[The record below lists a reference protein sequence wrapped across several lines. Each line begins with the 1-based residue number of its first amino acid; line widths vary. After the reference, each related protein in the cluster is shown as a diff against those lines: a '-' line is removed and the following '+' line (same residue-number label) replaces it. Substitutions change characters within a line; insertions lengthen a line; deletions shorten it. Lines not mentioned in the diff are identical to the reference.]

1 MANYLKIS
9 LFFLLLFL
17 INSASAQ
24 EDKTV
29 INGKVSDVAGAG
41 IANANILLDSISTGT
56 FTDLNGR
63 FTITFDADNRVHI
76 LFVSSIGYQSR
87 KVNIMASPGVT
98 EIVITLEEEITRL
111 DEVVVTPERRRD
123 EPSMR
128 TLPLE
133 GIITMP
139 ASSGA
144 IESLIK
150 SMPGVASRSEL
161 SNRYSVRGGSY
172 DENLVYINGIEIE
185 KPLLIHTGQQEGL
198 SLINPDLTGNVSF
211 STGGFNA
218 SYGDRMASVL
228 EIRYRE
234 PRGFRASASVGMMNS
249 SAHLEGVG
257 AGGRL
262 SYIGGIRYRSN
273 RLLLGTLE
281 TTGSYQPLL
290 YDLQLAARYSLTPSL
305 SLSLLAIRN
314 VNDYTFLPQSRRS
327 SFGNLTEAYM
337 IYVKY
342 EGTEEDSYR
351 SSNIAL
357 SLDINPTDSFES
369 RFILHSYINNES
381 EKYDIRGSYSLSLLD
396 KNRGRENMS
405 DSIMNIG
412 TGSWLDHARNY
423 LDGNIIVLE
432 QKSRWEQSDNIL
444 NWGVKLK
451 LESIT
456 DHLNEW
462 KRIDSAGYTVP
473 LSPDALLLSH
483 SARSSNELN
492 SRRFEAYIIDN
503 FTLHAGM
510 HDFTFTGGAR
520 LSWWSFNNEL
530 LFSPRLSLSWI
541 PPGAGL
547 IFYASAGKYY
557 QPPFYREMRRP
568 DGSINYDIKS
578 QNSFHYVAGTTIN
591 FMVYNTPLRLTGE
604 VYYKNFTRLIPYK
617 IDNVRIIYSG
627 ENSAEGMAAGIDL
640 RLNGEFVRNAES
652 WISVSLMKVTHDI
665 LTDTLSAYAAP
676 SDSRFGTTLF
686 FQDWLPSNPTFKA
699 HIRLHFSTGVPV
711 SSPYSDRYDSSYRMP
726 SYRRVDIGFSKSF
739 THNRK
744 EQNILPPF
752 VESFTA
758 EVEIFNLI
766 DINNTISYS
775 WLSTVN
781 NLSGEVR
788 EFAVPSYLT
797 GRMLNLKLTAVFG
810 RDGSGKQGKL

>member
-1 MANYLKIS
+1 MANYVKIS
-9 LFFLLLFL
+9 LFFLLLSL
-17 INSASAQ
+17 INSTSAQ
-24 EDKTV
+24 ENKAV
-29 INGKVSDVAGAG
+29 INGKVYNIAGAG
-41 IANANILLDSISTGT
+41 VANTNILLDSISTGT
-56 FTDLNGR
+56 FTDLNGG
-63 FTITFDADNRVHI
+63 FTITMDADNRAHT

-87 KVNIMASPGVT
+87 RVNIMATPGVT

-111 DEVVVTPERRRD
+111 DEVVVTLRRRKD

-133 GIITMP
+133 GIIKMP

-234 PRGFRASASVGMMNS
+234 PRDFRASASVGMMNS

-257 AGGRL
+257 ARGRL

-290 YDLQLAARYSLTPSL
+290 YDLQLAASYSLTPSL
-305 SLSLLAIRN
+305 SLSLLATRN

-342 EGTEEDSYR
+342 DGTEEDSYR

-357 SLDINPTDSFES
+357 SLDINTNDSFES
-369 RFILHSYINNES
+369 RFILHSYSNSES

-396 KNRGRENMS
+396 KNRGRENMT

-423 LDGNIIVLE
+423 LNGNIIVLE

-456 DHLNEW
+456 DNLNEW

-483 SARSSNELN
+483 SVRSSNELN
-492 SRRFEAYIIDN
+492 SKRFEAYIIDN

-510 HDFTFTGGAR
+510 HDFIFTGGAR

-530 LFSPRLSLSWI
+530 LFSPRLSLSWV
-541 PPGAGL
+541 PPGAGVTV
-547 IFYASAGKYY
+547 YASAGKYY

-568 DGSINYDIKS
+568 DGTVNSEIKS
-578 QNSFHYVAGTTIN
+578 QGSFHYVAGTTIN

-640 RLNGEFVRNAES
+640 RLKGEFVKNAES

-676 SDSRFGTTLF
+676 TDSRFGTTLF

-699 HIRLHFSTGVPV
+699 HIRLHYSTGVPV
-711 SSPYSDRYDSSYRMP
+711 NSPYSDRYDSSYRMP
-726 SYRRVDIGFSKSF
+726 SYRRVDIGFSKNF

-744 EQNILPPF
+744 DQTILPPF
-752 VESFTA
+752 VESLTA
-758 EVEIFNLI
+758 GVEIFNLI

-788 EFAVPSYLT
+788 EFAVPNYLT
-797 GRMLNLKLTAVFG
+797 GRILNLKLTAVFG
-810 RDGSGKQGKL
+810 GGTSHKRRR